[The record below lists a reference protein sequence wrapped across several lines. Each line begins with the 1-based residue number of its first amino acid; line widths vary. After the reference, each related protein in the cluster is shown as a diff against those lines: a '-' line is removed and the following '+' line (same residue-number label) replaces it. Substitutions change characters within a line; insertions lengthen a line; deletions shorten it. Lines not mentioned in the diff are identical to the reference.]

1 MAYEME
7 LINRIYS
14 GDGFFYEIS
23 PDADGIGNIILRY
36 FDYEGD
42 KDSKTIALTI
52 ESIPLIIKAL
62 ETQLRNSK

>member
-14 GDGFFYEIS
+14 EDGFYYEIS
-23 PDADGIGNIILRY
+23 PDEGIGNISFQY

-42 KDSKTIALTI
+42 KEPKTIALTI